1 MIKKNKRR
9 SSARQ
14 NMSTVENRE
23 EKKEEK
29 KEENKVEL
37 KENVQEEHIC

>member
-1 MIKKNKRR
+1 MIKKKKRR
-9 SSARQ
+9 NSARQ

-23 EKKEEK
+23 EKK
-29 KEENKVEL
+29 VEL